1 MTVKFCCPSAP
12 PPPSPQ
18 VLGRGEGPAHRGWQ
32 HPVTWRAGQSPVTSP
47 ECVTPD
53 TRCREPAPP
62 IPLCLCCSPPAR
74 RRPAQSPP
82 AAAAAHPHSRNVV
95 GIGRQSAHQHQR
107 APRRPSMLLQ
117 TDPSLAE
124 VPGFSPE
131 QLHALARSVEQR
143 RQQLESDINA
153 YIERQQAALRRHEQE
168 LVEHYRSMECDA
180 KSGSADKSRLRTAD
194 STRGRA
200 DTAAPSAHDQ
210 QQEPVQ
216 SPHPDAP
223 SAPHSPS
230 DARAP
235 PEEKAKRTKHT
246 RVHKRE
252 QELYGLVTPVFL
264 PLLDARETSPT
275 KRKDKKL
282 LPKPERADDA
292 ATATGV
298 QAASPSRDGGKTAKE
313 ARKTR
318 KETRDMDVVV
328 HGQPA
333 KDQPADAVKK
343 LKRSIIKKSAL
354 RHKDTPR
361 SRRKR
366 VSLVIDGQTV
376 LPADTVIE
384 PALVS
389 PSSEA
394 TSASNSTASLD
405 DMIDPRLTRPDPY
418 THAHPP
424 YKPLSQPT
432 PAPVVV
438 EATSPPAQL
447 PSPRSPNLSF
457 PGPAPQSISRTF
469 LDPAPVHHASLLD
482 TDIASLEPASAIE
495 PQDLADDSSHAE
507 QQWHTYVGG
516 LHGSGV
522 DDVDQAGSYGYPS
535 SLGASY
541 LESYMQNR
549 PLSVRMVAADKAGLG
564 EREKRGMLEEKRRE
578 EEEAEEEEFGMHIK
592 GRRGDVGDDDDEMD
606 IVGSMEDF

>member
-1 MTVKFCCPSAP
+1 
-12 PPPSPQ
+12 
-18 VLGRGEGPAHRGWQ
+18 
-32 HPVTWRAGQSPVTSP
+32 
-47 ECVTPD
+47 
-53 TRCREPAPP
+53 
-62 IPLCLCCSPPAR
+62 
-74 RRPAQSPP
+74 
-82 AAAAAHPHSRNVV
+82 
-95 GIGRQSAHQHQR
+95 
-107 APRRPSMLLQ
+107 MLLQ
-117 TDPSLAE
+117 IDPSLAE

-180 KSGSADKSRLRTAD
+180 KSGSADKSRSRTAD
-194 STRGRA
+194 SIRSRA

-210 QQEPVQ
+210 QHEPVQ

-292 ATATGV
+292 APATGV

-405 DMIDPRLTRPDPY
+405 DMIDPRLTRPDPSVHLSQNQAVHHSLPLKMSRY

-432 PAPVVV
+432 PAPVVI
-438 EATSPPAQL
+438 EAMSPPAQL
-447 PSPRSPNLSF
+447 PSPRSPNLLF
-457 PGPAPQSISRTF
+457 PGPAPQPISRTF
-469 LDPAPVHHASLLD
+469 FDPAPVHPASLLD
-482 TDIASLEPASAIE
+482 TDIASLEPASALE
-495 PQDLADDSSHAE
+495 PQDLADDSRHDD

-522 DDVDQAGSYGYPS
+522 DDVNQAGSYGYPS

-578 EEEAEEEEFGMHIK
+578 EEEAEEEEFGMHIQA
-592 GRRGDVGDDDDEMD
+592 RRGDVGDDDDEMD